1 MCKSFITT
9 KVLNNLEVSQ
19 QIRTFAHN
27 LLNMK
32 EKMKKYLLVFL
43 CALSSQM
50 LTAQTVGPLI
60 QTQWDQGDPYNLMCP
75 EKDGQHCLT
84 SCGATAEAQLLY
96 YHRWPEHGMGTGYYH
111 LVDEDFVRV
120 DLTNDYYEYDKMLL
134 TYDAN
139 SSEEAKKAVALLMR
153 DVAFTGVVFDLGESY
168 SPSEGYLAE
177 LLGYDYGLMHLEDGY
192 ATKEDFK
199 TIIRAELDAGR
210 PVLVGGSSGS
220 GGHSFICDGYRD
232 NDEFHFNYGWSGKS
246 DGWSTLEGCL
256 FPINMTIS
264 YNIKKNEGG
273 EPGFTLGSNR
283 DFKWIG
289 GNKLY
294 GNYKFD
300 SFYRHQLQPQIAL
313 AVENTETHDVQYLY
327 PYDKEPGDPNDVELT
342 WELDADLPD
351 GNYILYPVGHGKEKN
366 KQWQKA
372 YFREQCQREVV
383 LTVKDGVK
391 TFNNATIID
400 PVREGAVEADGLC
413 YELDEAA
420 GTATFTYRND
430 KYASY
435 SGDIVIPEAIT
446 TDGKSYPV
454 TAVGREAFRECKSLG
469 NVTFGKNVTVIGW
482 GAFDQAAAGDVTFA
496 EGSQLNLIDQYGF
509 YNASFNNIVLP
520 EGLQTISAAAFANS
534 NIKSITIPSTVTE
547 FGYHCFGTT
556 SLVSVHVNSSTPQ
569 AIPAVFR
576 ENVDG
581 ADFADYNDW
590 VAYGTQASVLYVPA
604 GTKDAYAQAD
614 VWKNF
619 GFILE
624 PDDDDSFVASITR
637 DAIEVDGIIYQFNGV
652 KSTARAVKLKEV
664 TKNVI
669 IKSFTFGGKTFNVT
683 GIGNQFLDV
692 TQYDK
697 VVIPASVE
705 TVEFG
710 AFQGEIGEL
719 IFEEGSHLK
728 TIHEWGF
735 NGPTISSPLVLPEG
749 LETMEKVNI
758 NVSDITIPSTVT
770 KMGEDNYLSNLKHCR
785 VSWPTPLVGDK
796 LFGRYSNFSEAT
808 LHVPEGT
815 KALYAAAEGW
825 KLFGTIVEDG
835 GKSAIHT
842 VSTTLTDNGAWYTL
856 TGYRLNTQPTKSGL
870 YIHNGKKVMIK

>member
-1 MCKSFITT
+1 MKKIFTLLASFAALVSYAQAPEA
-9 KVLNNLEVSQ
+9 KLAAVLNSEVNGTERTIQLGTYRDS
-19 QIRTFAHN
+19 TFAWVDWGDGTLVKSDTLFHQN
-27 LLNMK
+27 SKISSGNIKGAALGEGVIKIYCDSVWYFGTSSGDKLKSVDVSGLNTAHQISIGGAQLETIDLSKCDSLRVLSLTNNALKSLDLSANTLLT
-32 EKMKKYLLVFL
+32 
-43 CALSSQM
+43 S
-50 LTAQTVGPLI
+50 LTA
-60 QTQWDQGDPYNLMCP
+60 NCSN
-75 EKDGQHCLT
+75 EASKENSELT
-84 SCGATAEAQLLY
+84 SIDLSNNTLLESLQLQNHKL
-96 YHRWPEHGMGTGYYH
+96 TSI
-111 LVDEDFVRV
+111 
-120 DLTNDYYEYDKMLL
+120 DLSKNTVL
-134 TYDAN
+134 
-139 SSEEAKKAVALLMR
+139 SQV
-153 DVAFTGVVFDLGESY
+153 
-168 SPSEGYLAE
+168 YL
-177 LLGYDYGLMHLEDGY
+177 
-192 ATKEDFK
+192 
-199 TIIRAELDAGR
+199 
-210 PVLVGGSSGS
+210 
-220 GGHSFICDGYRD
+220 
-232 NDEFHFNYGWSGKS
+232 N
-246 DGWSTLEGCL
+246 
-256 FPINMTIS
+256 
-264 YNIKKNEGG
+264 
-273 EPGFTLGSNR
+273 
-283 DFKWIG
+283 

-400 PVREGAVEADGLC
+400 PVREGAVEVDGLC

-604 GTKDAYAQAD
+604 GAKEAYAQAD
-614 VWKNF
+614 VWKYF

-669 IKSFTFGGKTFNVT
+669 IKSFTFGGKTFDVT

-697 VVIPASVE
+697 IVIPASVE

-796 LFGRYSNFSEAT
+796 LFGRYSNYSEAT

-842 VSTTLTDNGAWYTL
+842 VSTTLTDSGAWYTL